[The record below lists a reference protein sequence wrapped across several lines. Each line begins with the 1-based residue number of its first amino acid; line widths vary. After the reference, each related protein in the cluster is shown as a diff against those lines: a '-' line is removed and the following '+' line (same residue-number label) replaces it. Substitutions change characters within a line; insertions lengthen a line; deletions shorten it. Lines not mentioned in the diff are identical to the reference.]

1 MEAVDALATAG
12 LEAGRR
18 RRVREMAGL
27 VVPNTTSVKADIGAG
42 PIIVG
47 YRRRR
52 RCLTGMSAAIA
63 GPAIAANATL
73 ARRNFF
79 MTRPPSSP
87 ILVEYLTL
95 RVSIS
100 LSPFSN
106 IQKLMLSSFAP
117 IFLRLPLHGWRFGVL
132 EFEPVRRP
140 TRPTARPSRFE
151 TIPSSPILQACWNTR
166 APSEVLQEAQTKA
179 AIARRSHTLS
189 MISTFRSAIS
199 VVCHPQTY
207 APAHSSPRSSVS
219 LGRWRH
225 GKNRFLQRE
234 AGVRASWFIT
244 GRW

>member
-1 MEAVDALATAG
+1 
-12 LEAGRR
+12 
-18 RRVREMAGL
+18 
-27 VVPNTTSVKADIGAG
+27 
-42 PIIVG
+42 
-47 YRRRR
+47 
-52 RCLTGMSAAIA
+52 
-63 GPAIAANATL
+63 
-73 ARRNFF
+73 

-95 RVSIS
+95 RVCNFAVTFQQHPETNALVICPNPSS
-100 LSPFSN
+100 ASRFTAGASGFLNLSQSGD
-106 IQKLMLSSFAP
+106 
-117 IFLRLPLHGWRFGVL
+117 LPDQ
-132 EFEPVRRP
+132 RRD
-140 TRPTARPSRFE
+140 PSRFE
-151 TIPSSPILQACWNTR
+151 TIPSSPILRACWNTR

-225 GKNRFLQRE
+225 GKIPFLQRE
-234 AGVRASWFIT
+234 AGVRASWFVA